1 MFVLCKLERTD
12 EKSFVCFF
20 FYIALIVCDIVCN
33 LERTDEK
40 IGDLF
45 VCLMIVVRL
54 FVLGKLERT
63 DEKAGGPWEVNGD
76 WLFHRTIG
84 RSNIM

>member
-1 MFVLCKLERTD
+1 MRRAL
-12 EKSFVCFF
+12 
-20 FYIALIVCDIVCN
+20 LIVCDTVCN

-63 DEKAGGPWEVNGD
+63 DEKAGGSWEVNGD
-76 WLFHRTIG
+76 
-84 RSNIM
+84 